1 MDSLLFLSL
10 PTLAQVWPAVPPQ
23 YEWLFLIGE
32 ILSGTAYLVVAGV
45 LFYLALKRDDK
56 QRKMVLLLFGV
67 LGALGAGVHF
77 LNLWAGEEWF
87 STVQV
92 IRFVI
97 GIFSMVTAV
106 FLYRA
111 IPSLLAIPSP
121 ERLERANQELREQI
135 LERERAEDALRKTH
149 QELEKSVQQRTAQLI
164 TANRD
169 MEREMESRK
178 NAEKQLIAKNY
189 ELVRTNA
196 DLDDFVYYASRDIK
210 GPVLNVSGLIA
221 AIKEELPPNNEVLAN
236 LFSRLDNSVEQINRK
251 LNNLSEVSRIQ
262 RPAEQ
267 TQQSKVSLQEVFD
280 NVMKDIAERL
290 VGFEHTIEA
299 DFSQAPEVLITKENL
314 YSLLYH
320 LLTNSIKYRDPS
332 RPLHILVSSDQQ
344 ERYTRLLVK
353 DNGLGME
360 TTQYEGKIFSLFRRF
375 HDHVEGSGI
384 GLYIIKRIMDNHR
397 GKVEVKSTVGE
408 GTTFYLSFVNIA
420 PTTTSSSSDNTA
432 ARV

>member
-1 MDSLLFLSL
+1 MDSLLFLPL
-10 PTLAQVWPAVPPQ
+10 PTLAQVRPAVPPQ

-32 ILSGTAYLVVAGV
+32 ILSGTAYLVVAGI
-45 LFYLALKRDDK
+45 LFYLAIKRDDQ
-56 QRKMVLLLFGV
+56 QRKMVLMLFGV

-77 LNLWAGEEWF
+77 LNLWGSGDWF
-87 STVQV
+87 LTVQI

-97 GIFSMVTAV
+97 GVFSILTAV
-106 FLYRA
+106 ALYKA
-111 IPSLLAIPSP
+111 IPNLLAIPSP
-121 ERLERANQELREQI
+121 ERLEKSNQELRDQI
-135 LERERAEDALRKTH
+135 QERERAEVALRETQ
-149 QELEKSVQQRTAQLI
+149 QELEQRVQQRTAQLI

-178 NAEKQLIAKNY
+178 SAEKQLIAKNY

-210 GPVLNVSGLIA
+210 GPVLNVAGLVA

-267 TQQSKVSLQEVFD
+267 AQQSKVSFQEVFD
-280 NVMKDIAERL
+280 EVRQTLDERL
-290 VGFEHTIEA
+290 KEVQHTIET
-299 DFSQAPEVLITKENL
+299 DFSSAPEVYISRENL
-314 YSLLYH
+314 HSLLFH

-344 ERYTRLLVK
+344 DRFIRLMVK

-408 GTTFYLSFVNIA
+408 GTTFYLSFINTA
-420 PTTTSSSSDNTA
+420 PTSSPSETTA

>member
-1 MDSLLFLSL
+1 MDSLLFLPL
-10 PTLAQVWPAVPPQ
+10 PTLAQVRPAVPPQ

-32 ILSGTAYLVVAGV
+32 ILSGTAYLVVAGI
-45 LFYLALKRDDK
+45 LFYLAIKRDDR
-56 QRKMVLLLFGV
+56 QRKMVLMLFGV

-77 LNLWAGEEWF
+77 LNLGGSGDWF
-87 STVQV
+87 LTVQI

-97 GIFSMVTAV
+97 GVFSILTAV
-106 FLYRA
+106 ALYKA
-111 IPSLLAIPSP
+111 IPNLLAIPSP
-121 ERLERANQELREQI
+121 EHLEKSNQELRDQI
-135 LERERAEDALRKTH
+135 QERERAEVALRETQ
-149 QELEKSVQQRTAQLI
+149 QELELRVQQRTAQLI

-178 NAEKQLIAKNY
+178 SAEKQLIAKNY

-210 GPVLNVSGLIA
+210 GPVLNVAGLVA

-267 TQQSKVSLQEVFD
+267 VQQSTVSFQEVFNEVLETLD
-280 NVMKDIAERL
+280 ERL
-290 VGFEHTIEA
+290 KGVQHTIET
-299 DFSQAPEVLITKENL
+299 DFSSAPEVYISRENL
-314 YSLLYH
+314 HSLLFH

-332 RPLHILVSSDQQ
+332 RPLHIVVSSDLQD
-344 ERYTRLLVK
+344 RFIRLMVK

-408 GTTFYLSFVNIA
+408 GTTFYLSFLNIV
-420 PTTTSSSSDNTA
+420 PTSSPSETTA